1 MHRLTGVV
9 IRRYQDLDTWKLTEA
24 FKDEIHRIVLGSP
37 EARHDLRYRG
47 QILDAANRP
56 SSDVAE
62 GFMRFSPGDFARFLD
77 YAVGSVAETERRLHD
92 GIKVQYF
99 PESRCRE
106 AFQLARR
113 CTAAIISL
121 KRSQVRYR
129 AECRER
135 DREARR
141 QQTQRRRTRRT

>member
-1 MHRLTGVV
+1 MV

-24 FKDEIHRIVLGSP
+24 FKDEVHRIVLGSP
-37 EARHDLRYRG
+37 EARSDLRYRG

-92 GIKVQYF
+92 GVKVQYF
-99 PESRCRE
+99 PEPRCRE

-113 CTAAIISL
+113 CTAAIIKL
-121 KRSQVRYR
+121 KQSQVRYR
-129 AECRER
+129 AERR
-135 DREARR
+135 DRERAARHK
-141 QQTQRRRTRRT
+141 QT